1 MGKKLNKPPVALGRP
16 SLYTEELAEKICDLI
31 MDGNSMRRICLMPG
45 MPNRVTVVRWMQKDP
60 TFESKCARAR
70 EWQADYMDDL
80 VLDTANECTSETA
93 QADKVKISAYQW
105 RASKLKPKVYGNFR
119 DDPNNELRL
128 RHSGRRH
135 EVHQQA
141 PDIDCLFDANF

>member
-1 MGKKLNKPPVALGRP
+1 
-16 SLYTEELAEKICDLI
+16 
-31 MDGNSMRRICLMPG
+31 MPG

-105 RASKLKPKVYGNFR
+105 RASKLKPKVYGNFH
-119 DDPNNELRL
+119 DDPKNEERELTIKIVGGL
-128 RHSGRRH
+128 P
-135 EVHQQA
+135 E
-141 PDIDCLFDANF
+141 